1 MPVGPHTTHPGV
13 FGQYWFAQTRI
24 VLMTLPVRGH
34 VHSHT
39 CPGVDD
45 KLYGRS
51 VHGTLLSIW
60 RLIQEKLWPL
70 DLTVLIFS
78 PLWALSAPAVF

>member
-1 MPVGPHTTHPGV
+1 MPVGPHTTHSGV

-24 VLMTLPVRGH
+24 VLMTLPIRVH

-39 CPGVDD
+39 CLGVDN
-45 KLYGRS
+45 KLYGHS
-51 VHGTLLSIW
+51 VHGTLLRS
-60 RLIQEKLWPL
+60 IQEKLWPL

-78 PLWALSAPAVF
+78 PLWVLSAPAVF